1 MLSLSF
7 VFFRKTSEKHTRC
20 CAPLSASAAGGSSLR
35 TLLPKGTKMP
45 TFKKKAKPLS
55 PARTLTLGFIIIIT
69 VGALLLF
76 LPVSSKSGTFTD
88 IVTCIF
94 TAASASC
101 VVGMTVVDTFTHWS
115 IFGQAVIML
124 LIQIGG
130 LGFITL
136 VTFFNVAIGKKIGFV
151 KAVVASGDLTMTGL
165 SATKSIFIRVVIL
178 SFAIE
183 AVGACLLMVKLVPA
197 YGGYGIF
204 MSFFTAISAFCN
216 SGLDLFGISN
226 PSSSMSQFADDPYML
241 TVTMILVVVGG
252 LGFVVWE
259 ELLAYRR
266 EKTLSLHSKVVLITT
281 GVLFLGGALVYF
293 ILQFTMPETFG
304 EYTLSQRITTSF
316 FASVSARSAGFTAS
330 PVATADSF
338 SKMFTII
345 LMFIGSA
352 PGSTGG
358 GFKVTTFAIIA
369 ATAWSVIK
377 GREDTRIL
385 NHTVSKQVVYKTL
398 TVLCLS
404 LLFVISG
411 TFVISLINPVYDSL
425 DVLFEVIAAFST
437 TGISTGLAENSEIAT
452 KLIMPLIMFAGRI
465 GPVSLMLS
473 LTGRNARDKSEILP
487 QGEIMVG

>member
-1 MLSLSF
+1 
-7 VFFRKTSEKHTRC
+7 
-20 CAPLSASAAGGSSLR
+20 
-35 TLLPKGTKMP
+35 MP
-45 TFKKKAKPLS
+45 TFKKKTKQYS
-55 PARTLTLGFIIIIT
+55 PARTLALGFIIIIAI
-69 VGALLLF
+69 GALLLF

-101 VVGMTVVDTFTHWS
+101 VIGMTLVDTFTHWS
-115 IFGQAVIML
+115 IFGQVVIML

-136 VTFFNVAIGKKIGFV
+136 VTFFNVAVGRKIGFT
-151 KAVVASGDLTMTGL
+151 KAVFASGDLTMSGL
-165 SATKSIFIRVVIL
+165 SATKMIFVRVVTL
-178 SFAIE
+178 SLVIE
-183 AVGACLLMVKLVPA
+183 TIGACLLMVRLVPA
-197 YGGYGIF
+197 YGGYGVF
-204 MSFFTAISAFCN
+204 MAFFTAVSAFCN
-216 SGLDLFGISN
+216 SGLDLFGISSQN
-226 PSSSMSQFADDPYML
+226 TSMSEYVNDPYML
-241 TVTMILVVVGG
+241 TVVMALVVVGG

-259 ELLAYRR
+259 ELLAYRKER
-266 EKTLSLHSKVVLITT
+266 TLSLHSRVVLITT
-281 GVLFLGGALVYF
+281 GILFLGGALVYF
-293 ILQFTMPETFG
+293 ILQFTMPDNFG
-304 EYTLSQRITTSF
+304 DYTIAERISTSF

-330 PVATADSF
+330 PVSTADSF
-338 SKMFTII
+338 SKMFTIT

-377 GREDTRIL
+377 GRDDTRIL

-404 LLFVISG
+404 LVFIISG
-411 TFVISLINPVYDSL
+411 TFVISLMNPGYDSL
-425 DVLFEVIAAFST
+425 DVLFEVVAAFST
-437 TGISTGLAENSEIAT
+437 TGISTGLAENSGTAT
-452 KLIMPLIMFAGRI
+452 RLIMPLIMFAGRV

-473 LTGRNARDKSEILP
+473 LTGRNTRNKNEILP

>member
-1 MLSLSF
+1 
-7 VFFRKTSEKHTRC
+7 
-20 CAPLSASAAGGSSLR
+20 
-35 TLLPKGTKMP
+35 MP

-55 PARTLTLGFIIIIT
+55 PARTLALGFIIIIAA
-69 VGALLLF
+69 GAFLLF

-94 TAASASC
+94 TSASASC
-101 VVGMTVVDTFTHWS
+101 VTGMTVVDTFTHWS
-115 IFGQAVIML
+115 IFGQTVIML

-136 VTFFNVAIGKKIGFV
+136 VTFFNIAIGKKLGFV
-151 KAVVASGDLTMTGL
+151 KAVVASGDLTMSGL
-165 SATKSIFIRVVIL
+165 SATKTIFIRVVAL
-178 SFAIE
+178 SFAFE
-183 AVGACLLMVKLVPA
+183 AIGACLLMVKLVPA
-197 YGGYGIF
+197 YGAYGVF
-204 MSFFTAISAFCN
+204 MSFFTAVSAFCN
-216 SGLDLFGISN
+216 AGLDLFGISVQGA
-226 PSSSMSQFADDPYML
+226 SMAEYSDDPYML
-241 TVTMILVVVGG
+241 TVIMLLVVVGG

-266 EKTLSLHSKVVLITT
+266 EKKLSLHSRVVLIAT
-281 GVLFLGGALVYF
+281 GSLFLGGALVYF
-293 ILQFTMPETFG
+293 IMELAIPELFG
-304 EYTLSQRITTSF
+304 DYTVSQRIFTSF
-316 FASVSARSAGFTAS
+316 FASVSARSAGFTSA
-330 PVATADSF
+330 PVAAANSF

-369 ATAWSVIK
+369 ATAWSVIR
-377 GREDTRIL
+377 GREDTVIL
-385 NHTVSKQVVYKTL
+385 KHTVSKQIVYKTL

-411 TFVISLINPVYDSL
+411 TFVISLMNPAYDSL
-425 DVLFEVIAAFST
+425 DVLFEVVAAFST
-437 TGISTGLAENSEIAT
+437 TGISTGLAESSGTAT
-452 KLIMPLIMFAGRI
+452 RLIMPLIMLAGRI

-473 LTGRNARDKSEILP
+473 LTGRTAGNKSEILP

>member
-1 MLSLSF
+1 
-7 VFFRKTSEKHTRC
+7 
-20 CAPLSASAAGGSSLR
+20 
-35 TLLPKGTKMP
+35 MP
-45 TFKKKAKPLS
+45 TFKKKSKPLS
-55 PARTLTLGFIIIIT
+55 PARTLALGFLIIIA

-76 LPVSSKSGTFTD
+76 LPISSKNGSFTD

-101 VVGMTVVDTFTHWS
+101 VIGMTVVDTFTHWS
-115 IFGQAVIML
+115 IFGQTVIML

-136 VTFFNVAIGKKIGFV
+136 VTFFNIAIGRKIGFT

-165 SATKSIFIRVVIL
+165 SATKTIFIRVVTFSLIV
-178 SFAIE
+178 E
-183 AVGACLLMVKLVPA
+183 AAGACLLMVRLVPA

-204 MSFFTAISAFCN
+204 MAFFTSVSAYCN
-216 SGLDLFGISN
+216 SGLDLFGISG
-226 PSSSMSQFADDPYML
+226 PDSSMSQYIHDPYILIVIM
-241 TVTMILVVVGG
+241 VLVVIGG

-259 ELLAYRR
+259 ELLSYRK
-266 EKTLSLHSKVVLITT
+266 EKRLSLHSKVVLITT
-281 GVLFLGGALVYF
+281 GSLFLGGALVYF

-304 EYTLSQRITTSF
+304 DYTVSERITTSF
-316 FASVSARSAGFTAS
+316 FASVCARSAGFVAS
-330 PVATADSF
+330 PVSAADSF
-338 SKMFTII
+338 CKMFTII

-358 GFKVTTFAIIA
+358 GFKVTTFAIIT

-377 GREDTRIL
+377 GRENTQIL

-411 TFVISLINPVYDSL
+411 TFVISLINPGYDSL
-425 DVLFEVIAAFST
+425 DVLFEVVAAFST
-437 TGISTGLAENSEIAT
+437 TGISTGLAGNSGIAT
-452 KLIMPLIMFAGRI
+452 RLIMPVIMFAGRV

-473 LTGRNARDKSEILP
+473 LTGRNTRDKSEILP

>member
-1 MLSLSF
+1 
-7 VFFRKTSEKHTRC
+7 
-20 CAPLSASAAGGSSLR
+20 
-35 TLLPKGTKMP
+35 MP
-45 TFKKKAKPLS
+45 TFKKKAKQLS
-55 PARTLTLGFIIIIT
+55 PARTLALGFMIIIA

-76 LPVSSKSGTFTD
+76 LPISSKSGKFTD

-101 VVGMTVVDTFTHWS
+101 VIGMTIVDTFTHWS
-115 IFGQAVIML
+115 IFGQVVIML

-130 LGFITL
+130 IGFITL

-165 SATKSIFIRVVIL
+165 SATKSIFIRVVTL

-183 AVGACLLMVKLVPA
+183 TVGACLLMVKLVPA
-197 YGGYGIF
+197 YGGYGVF

-216 SGLDLFGISN
+216 SGLDLFGISS
-226 PSSSMSQFADDPYML
+226 PSSSMAEYIDDPYML

-259 ELLAYRR
+259 ELLAYRK
-266 EKTLSLHSKVVLITT
+266 EKILSLHSKVVLITT
-281 GVLFLGGALVYF
+281 GALFLGGALVYF
-293 ILQFTMPETFG
+293 TLQFTMPEIFS

-330 PVATADSF
+330 PIATADSF

-358 GFKVTTFAIIA
+358 GFKVTTFALIT

-377 GREDTRIL
+377 GRENTQIL
-385 NHTVSKQVVYKTL
+385 KHTVSKQVVYKTL

-411 TFVISLINPVYDSL
+411 TFVISLMNPDYDSL
-425 DVLFEVIAAFST
+425 DVLFEVVAAFST
-437 TGISTGLAENSEIAT
+437 TGISTGLAENSGIAT
-452 KLIMPLIMFAGRI
+452 RLIMPLIMFAGRV

-473 LTGRNARDKSEILP
+473 LTGRFTRDKSEILP

>member
-1 MLSLSF
+1 
-7 VFFRKTSEKHTRC
+7 
-20 CAPLSASAAGGSSLR
+20 
-35 TLLPKGTKMP
+35 MP
-45 TFKKKAKPLS
+45 SFKKKSKPLS
-55 PARTLTLGFIIIIT
+55 PARTLALGFIIIIAA
-69 VGALLLF
+69 GALLLS

-88 IVTCIF
+88 IVTCLF
-94 TAASASC
+94 TSASASC
-101 VVGMTVVDTFTHWS
+101 VIGMTLVDTFTHWS
-115 IFGQAVIML
+115 IFGQVVIML

-130 LGFITL
+130 IGFITL
-136 VTFFNVAIGKKIGFV
+136 VTFFNVAIGKKLGFT
-151 KAVVASGDLTMTGL
+151 KAVVAAGDLTMTGL
-165 SATKSIFIRVVIL
+165 AATKTIFIRVVIL

-183 AVGACLLMVKLVPA
+183 TVGACLLMVRLVPA

-216 SGLDLFGISN
+216 SGLDLFGIAT
-226 PSSSMSQFADDPYML
+226 PGSSMSAYANDPYML
-241 TVTMILVVVGG
+241 TVVMLLVVVGG

-266 EKTLSLHSKVVLITT
+266 ERTLSLHSRVVLIAS
-281 GVLFLGGALVYF
+281 GALLLGGALVYF
-293 ILQFTMPETFG
+293 ILELTLPELYG
-304 EYTLSQRITTSF
+304 DYTVSQRIFTSF
-316 FASVSARSAGFTAS
+316 FASVSARSSGFTAS
-330 PVATADSF
+330 SIPTADSF

-358 GFKVTTFAIIA
+358 GFKVTTFAIIT

-377 GREDTRIL
+377 GRENTQL
-385 NHTVSKQVVYKTL
+385 LKHTVSKQVVYKTI

-411 TFVISLINPVYDSL
+411 TFVISLMNPDYDSL
-425 DVLFEVIAAFST
+425 DVLFEVVAAFST
-437 TGISTGLAENSEIAT
+437 TGISTGLAENSGTAT
-452 KLIMPLIMFAGRI
+452 KLIMPIIMFAGRI

-473 LTGRNARDKSEILP
+473 LTGRAVRNKSEILP